1 MNMKTKTGTEQI
13 LVIMYILTWVAFI
26 GLMIETDAILI
37 STGKQYGNQVSGEF
51 QICNM
56 ACLYS
61 FYKSLSVA

>member
-13 LVIMYILTWVAFI
+13 LAIMYILTWVAFI

-51 QICNM
+51 KFVTWLVFIH
-56 ACLYS
+56 
-61 FYKSLSVA
+61 FTSL